1 MRDIFYDKRVAITVS
16 ILLFFILCAVFA
28 PFLTSFDIDA
38 SDIVERLCK
47 PSYEHWLGCDL
58 NGADV
63 WTALLYGAR
72 VSLYVGAVAVV
83 CSMGVGVSLGLI
95 AGFFGGWIESIIM
108 RAVDLVMAFPGILL
122 ALALASVLGP
132 NVHNVILAI
141 TLTGWTSSARVVRAM
156 VLSLKE
162 REYVLACRALGGSN
176 FRIITRHIF
185 PQLTSILF
193 IQVTF
198 SLSGAILV
206 ESTLSFLGLG
216 VNSNTPTWGA
226 LINQGR
232 TVLQDAPHLS
242 LAPGIALFIFILCL
256 NILGDALRDY
266 FDFQS

>member
-1 MRDIFYDKRVAITVS
+1 MLDKRIAIAASVIGTIV
-16 ILLFFILCAVFA
+16 ICALCA
-28 PFLTSFDIDA
+28 PYLTSYDVDA

-47 PSYEHWLGCDL
+47 PNREHWLGCDL

-63 WTALLYGAR
+63 WTAILFGAR
-72 VSLYVGAVAVV
+72 ISLYVGSAAVL
-83 CSMGVGVSLGLI
+83 CSMGVGVTLGLI
-95 AGFFGGWIESIIM
+95 AGYFGGIIESMIM

-122 ALALASVLGP
+122 ALALAAVLGP

-141 TLTGWTSSARVVRAM
+141 TLTGWTSSTRVVRAM

-176 FRIITRHIF
+176 FRIITRHIL
-185 PQLTSILF
+185 PQLTSILL

-206 ESTLSFLGLG
+206 EATLSFLGLG
-216 VNSNTPTWGA
+216 VNSNTPTWGS

-242 LAPGIALFIFILCL
+242 LAPGIALFIFILSL
-256 NILGDALRDY
+256 NILGDALRDR
-266 FDFQS
+266 FDNQN

>member
-1 MRDIFYDKRVAITVS
+1 MFNIFYDKRIFVTTSV
-16 ILLFFILCAVFA
+16 LMVFVLCALFA
-28 PFLTSFDIDA
+28 PLLTSFPVDA
-38 SDIVERLCK
+38 SDIVERLCR
-47 PSYEHWLGCDL
+47 PNLEHWLGCDL

-72 VSLYVGAVAVV
+72 ISLYVGAAAVV
-83 CSMGVGVSLGLI
+83 CSMTLGVSLGLI
-95 AGFFGGWIESIIM
+95 AGFFGGWVESFIM
-108 RAVDLVMAFPGILL
+108 RCVDLVIAFPGILL

-185 PQLTSILF
+185 PQLTSVLL

-232 TVLQDAPHLS
+232 TVLEDAPHLS
-242 LAPGIALFIFILCL
+242 LAPGIALFLFILCL
-256 NILGDALRDY
+256 NILGDALRDH
-266 FDFQS
+266 FDLQN